1 MIENSPEKKGN
12 TLKRHALEELGN
24 TPTKLMKSNEGH
36 KVSKA
41 RVALFQDKNYESKLK
56 NITLS
61 TTNFY
66 SNSESKRNY
75 NVTFDLAKQKQ
86 QKKYLIRRT
95 INNIRRHSGGSIK
108 IGGINAGVSHG
119 IKKPKPRSSLDNA
132 KNNNSNEQMIISKQD
147 AISEVNEINESD
159 VLAIEDR
166 SSSPEIDLNKRFF
179 KIKRASKRNSMALI
193 TINKNVK
200 LKIAA
205 DGKLALNE
213 MNAKRSHKRAKLA
226 DISFDTNDLSVD
238 EPDLEA
244 TMKEN
249 NMANILQ
256 MLEDDWAD
264 NDYDTMT
271 PLTSDKLKHITPLEP
286 VAILNNVVMSPMS
299 NLSNLTSAIDIKDS
313 NSPAMVENSSF
324 DSNEKND
331 DEDTPNQKCYPL
343 FDKNYSSTA
352 NKVFNEKAKKSTHST
367 KENINWQL
375 SVKLNGGDNQ
385 YLLDAGQK
393 KFGATQC
400 MECGIV
406 YQIGDPE
413 DENAHLNYHNN
424 KKTLKFPGWKTERII
439 MEDSF
444 TSSRVI
450 LVEPGDSK
458 LYWKKVMEVLAYV
471 DRDLGLVDSNLTDY
485 EQKQVYLYVRNKVII
500 GVLVAEQ
507 ITTAHRM
514 IPELLELDCCTVES
528 SPAKCGINVI
538 WTDLNHRRQGI
549 ATKLLDILRAQFYF
563 GYVMSLD
570 DIAFSVP
577 TPSGKVFAEK
587 YTKTR
592 NFKVYS

>member
-12 TLKRHALEELGN
+12 TLKRRALEELGN
-24 TPTKLMKSNEGH
+24 TPTKLLKSDEGH
-36 KVSKA
+36 SVSKA

-61 TTNFY
+61 TKNFY
-66 SNSESKRNY
+66 SNSESKRNH
-75 NVTFDLAKQKQ
+75 NVVFDLAKQKH
-86 QKKYLIRRT
+86 QKKNYIRRS
-95 INNIRRHSGGSIK
+95 IINIRRHSIGNTT

-119 IKKPKPRSSLDNA
+119 VKKPKARSSLDNA
-132 KNNNSNEQMIISKQD
+132 KHNNSNEQMGISKQD
-147 AISEVNEINESD
+147 AVLKIDEVNISNA
-159 VLAIEDR
+159 LPIEDR
-166 SSSPEIDLNKRFF
+166 SSSPELDLNKRFF
-179 KIKRASKRNSMALI
+179 KIKRSSKKNSSALI

-205 DGKLALNE
+205 DGKLVLNE
-213 MNAKRSHKRAKLA
+213 MNTKRSHKQPKLT

-244 TMKEN
+244 TVKEN
-249 NMANILQ
+249 NVANILK
-256 MLEDDWAD
+256 MLEDDWGD
-264 NDYDTMT
+264 NDYDATT
-271 PLTSDKLKHITPLEP
+271 LLTSDRLKHITPLEP
-286 VAILNNVVMSPMS
+286 VAILNDVAMSPMS
-299 NLSNLTSAIDIKDS
+299 NLSDLTSAINIKDS

-324 DSNEKND
+324 NSNEKND
-331 DEDTPNQKCYPL
+331 DKHTSNQKYYPL
-343 FDKNYSSTA
+343 FDKDYSSTA
-352 NKVFNEKAKKSTHST
+352 NKVFNEIAKKSIHST
-367 KENINWQL
+367 KENMNWQL
-375 SVKLNGGDNQ
+375 SMKLNGGDDQ

-439 MEDSF
+439 IEDSL

-458 LYWKKVMEVLAYV
+458 LYWKKVIEVLEYV
-471 DRDLGLVDSNLTDY
+471 DRDLGLVDTQLTDY

-500 GVLVAEQ
+500 GVLVAEH
-507 ITTAHRM
+507 ITMAHRM

-577 TPSGKVFAEK
+577 TPSGKIFAEK